1 MLRQRVGGFC
11 RCLGSPSFV
20 GLSLKPLHRN
30 ELSQCSSVV
39 EQRFRNSFPLSEP
52 CRKPN
57 KSALCNNRQVAQNGT
72 FGLFRCFAV
81 FRQGRAD
88 SRETLGWNW
97 TPKGLAN
104 GIASRGAKDGGQRPK
119 CFAETVAL
127 GGRAFEGSR
136 RAMPEGSSRNA
147 LRDHAPA
154 GARARDWRSGST
166 RRGVSRWRAR
176 VRGSRCGR
184 ARRGALPPGN
194 RSLGG
199 MEAVEEFNASGG
211 VDWDNAGTASPA
223 PHGVRRHRAPSG
235 IAKGECHHQERHK
248 DIHPKRPRHE
258 GRDAKHP

>member
-147 LRDHAPA
+147 LRDHAPNWHP
-154 GARARDWRSGST
+154 GIGT
-166 RRGVSRWRAR
+166 GGEGPPRRGGNRWR
-176 VRGSRCGR
+176 
-184 ARRGALPPGN
+184 
-194 RSLGG
+194 
-199 MEAVEEFNASGG
+199 
-211 VDWDNAGTASPA
+211 
-223 PHGVRRHRAPSG
+223 
-235 IAKGECHHQERHK
+235 Q
-248 DIHPKRPRHE
+248 E
-258 GRDAKHP
+258 GRGTHYSAAFALNSRAMRCPSARWAGLRSFSIASIPFRACSSPWAPASNHHL